1 MDTDFGERDFPLL
14 NLNFLLNT
22 SLDVLEQENRV
33 MVVIL
38 E

>member
-1 MDTDFGERDFPLL
+1 MYTNFGESDFPLL

-22 SLDVLEQENRV
+22 SLDVLEQGSRV